1 MTDTKQ
7 TGSGDRASTAGTQK
21 NEGEGNKTAAR
32 QYNRD
37 QREFV
42 KSGRVDQAAEDAAE
56 AISGSEK
63 DELKQAEDL
72 GRSKAKE

>member
-1 MTDTKQ
+1 MKEKP
-7 TGSGDRASTAGTQK
+7 GSSTQSPEGAGQQK

-42 KSGRVDQAAEDAAE
+42 KSGQVDKAADEAAKAVNGPE
-56 AISGSEK
+56 H
-63 DELKQAEDL
+63 DELKRAEEK
-72 GRSKAKE
+72 GRSHAKE